1 MANIDR
7 AFIDQVLASTDIVEL
22 IKEKV
27 TLSKN
32 GTNYKGLC
40 PFHNEKTPSFN
51 VSSNKQFY
59 HCFGCGASGDA
70 IKFLTEHDHLTFIEA
85 LSKLA
90 QAANIEMPDST
101 KKNDKTY
108 NLFISNKKAAD
119 FYRKTLKVS
128 KDANDYLS
136 KRDIS
141 ENMIEI
147 FQIGLARDRWDD
159 LTKMFAKEK
168 LVDNALEAGLLIKAN
183 NKVYDRFRNRIMFP
197 IRNSTGNIVGFGG
210 RVFNKQDG
218 AKYLNSPETKLFH
231 KSYELYGLYE
241 SKKNIN
247 QEDNVLIVEGYTDVI
262 GLHNSGIKNCVATLG
277 TAFTKFHFKKIIRY
291 TKNIIFCFDGDSAGK
306 SAAWKAIN
314 NCLPELKDD
323 VQLSLIFLP
332 EGTDPDTFVKQKKDE
347 FLTSIEN
354 AIPMS
359 QFIIQSLRTD
369 LDISSVEGRTAFLL
383 NAKKI
388 IDQMPEITYTNI
400 LKEEFEKIGGNTIN
414 TLKKN
419 NVSKSQNEEKE
430 SNIQADS
437 FDIKELALVN
447 ILLEYPNLLDDDT
460 YARYITNNE
469 LTNIYDSAVKEK
481 SINPNFKAAHIVNRF
496 EGSHIIHNIMTMKS
510 NEKSEDSARL
520 TINEIT
526 SQLEKNSNEKTY
538 FDLLN
543 RYSNGDNL
551 SDDEREFIKNFKK

>member
-27 TLSKN
+27 ALSKN

-101 KKNDKTY
+101 KKNDTTY

-119 FYRKTLKVS
+119 FYNKTLKS
-128 KDANDYLS
+128 NNDANAYLS
-136 KRDIS
+136 KRDI
-141 ENMIEI
+141 NQTMIET
-147 FQIGLARDRWDD
+147 FQIGLANDSWDD
-159 LTKMFAKEK
+159 LTKIFTKDKVIE
-168 LVDNALEAGLLIKAN
+168 NALEAGLLIKSN
-183 NKVYDRFRNRIMFP
+183 NKIYDRFRNRIMFP
-197 IRNSTGNIVGFGG
+197 IRNSTGNIIGFGG
-210 RVFNKQDG
+210 RIFNQQDG

-241 SKKNIN
+241 SKKSIS
-247 QEDNVLIVEGYTDVI
+247 QEDKVLIVEGYTDVI
-262 GLHNSGIKNCVATLG
+262 GLHNCGIKNCVATLG

-291 TKNIIFCFDGDSAGK
+291 TNNITFCFDGDVAGK

-314 NCLPELKDD
+314 NCLPELKDG

-332 EGTDPDTFVKQKKDE
+332 EGSDPDTFVKEEKDE
-347 FLTSIEN
+347 FLNLINN
-354 AIPMS
+354 AMPLS
-359 QFIIQSLRTD
+359 QFIIQSLKSN
-369 LDISSVEGRTAFLL
+369 LDINSVEGRTAFLI

-388 IDQMPEITYTNI
+388 IDEMPDITYTTI
-400 LKEEFEKIGGNTIN
+400 LKKEFENIGGNTIR
-414 TLKKN
+414 KN
-419 NVSKSQNEEKE
+419 IAPKIEAVNKE
-430 SNIQADS
+430 SSIQKDS
-437 FDIKELALVN
+437 FDIKELTLIN
-447 ILLEYPNLLDDDT
+447 ILLEYPSLLEDRT
-460 YARYITNNE
+460 YAKYITNSV
-469 LTNIYDSAVKEK
+469 LIDIYESALKEK
-481 SINPNFKAAHIVNRF
+481 KMNQNFKAAHIINRYTDD
-496 EGSHIIHNIMTMKS
+496 HIIHVIMAMES

-520 TINEIT
+520 TINEIA
-526 SQLEKNSNEKTY
+526 SQLEKNSNEDIY

-543 RYSNGDNL
+543 RYSNGDKL
-551 SDDEREFIKNFKK
+551 SDDERQFIKNFKK

>member
-27 TLSKN
+27 ALSKN
-32 GTNYKGLC
+32 GANYKGLC

-101 KKNDKTY
+101 KKNDTTY

-119 FYRKTLKVS
+119 FYNKTLKS
-128 KDANDYLS
+128 NNDANAYLS
-136 KRDIS
+136 KRDI
-141 ENMIEI
+141 NQTMIET
-147 FQIGLARDRWDD
+147 FQIGLANDSWDD
-159 LTKMFAKEK
+159 LTKIFTKDKVIE
-168 LVDNALEAGLLIKAN
+168 NALEAGLLIKSN
-183 NKVYDRFRNRIMFP
+183 NKIYDRFRNRIMFP
-197 IRNSTGNIVGFGG
+197 IRNSTGNIIGFGG
-210 RVFNKQDG
+210 RIFNHQDG

-241 SKKNIN
+241 SKKSIS
-247 QEDNVLIVEGYTDVI
+247 QEDKVLIVEGYTDVI

-291 TKNIIFCFDGDSAGK
+291 TNNITFCFDGDVAGK

-314 NCLPELKDD
+314 NCLPELKDG

-332 EGTDPDTFVKQKKDE
+332 EGTDPDTFVKEEKDE
-347 FLTSIEN
+347 FLNLINN
-354 AIPMS
+354 AMPLS
-359 QFIIQSLRTD
+359 QFIIQSLKSN
-369 LDISSVEGRTAFLL
+369 LDINSVEGRTTFLI

-388 IDQMPEITYTNI
+388 IDEMPDITYTTI
-400 LKEEFEKIGGNTIN
+400 LKKEFENIGGNTIRKDIAPKVEAVN
-414 TLKKN
+414 
-419 NVSKSQNEEKE
+419 KE
-430 SNIQADS
+430 SSIQKDH
-437 FDIKELALVN
+437 FDIKELTLIN
-447 ILLEYPNLLDDDT
+447 ILLEYPSLLEDST
-460 YARYITNNE
+460 YAKYITNSV
-469 LTNIYDSAVKEK
+469 LIDIYESALKEK
-481 SINPNFKAAHIVNRF
+481 KMNQNFKAAHIINRYTDD
-496 EGSHIIHNIMTMKS
+496 HIIHKIMTMES

-520 TINEIT
+520 TINEIA
-526 SQLEKNSNEKTY
+526 SQLEKNSNEDIY

-543 RYSNGDNL
+543 RYSNGDRL
-551 SDDEREFIKNFKK
+551 SDDERQFIKNFKK

>member
-27 TLSKN
+27 ALSKN

-101 KKNDKTY
+101 KKNDTTY

-119 FYRKTLKVS
+119 FYNKTLKS
-128 KDANDYLS
+128 NNDANAYLS
-136 KRDIS
+136 KRDI
-141 ENMIEI
+141 NQTMIET
-147 FQIGLARDRWDD
+147 FQIGLANDSWDD
-159 LTKMFAKEK
+159 LTKIFTKDKIIE
-168 LVDNALEAGLLIKAN
+168 NALEAGLLIKSN
-183 NKVYDRFRNRIMFP
+183 NKIYDRFRNRIMFP
-197 IRNSTGNIVGFGG
+197 IRNSTGNIIGFGG
-210 RVFNKQDG
+210 RIFNQQDG

-241 SKKNIN
+241 SKKSIS
-247 QEDNVLIVEGYTDVI
+247 QEDKVLIVEGYTDVI

-291 TKNIIFCFDGDSAGK
+291 TNNITFCFDGDVAGK

-314 NCLPELKDD
+314 NCLPELKDG

-332 EGTDPDTFVKQKKDE
+332 EGSDPDTFVKEEKDE
-347 FLTSIEN
+347 FLNLINN
-354 AIPMS
+354 AMPLS
-359 QFIIQSLRTD
+359 QFIIQSLKSN
-369 LDISSVEGRTAFLL
+369 LDINSVEGRTAFLI

-388 IDQMPEITYTNI
+388 IDEMPDITYTTI
-400 LKEEFEKIGGNTIN
+400 LKKEFENIGGNTIRKDIAPKVEAVN
-414 TLKKN
+414 
-419 NVSKSQNEEKE
+419 KE
-430 SNIQADS
+430 SSIQKDQ
-437 FDIKELALVN
+437 FDIKELTLIN
-447 ILLEYPNLLDDDT
+447 ILLEYPTLLEDST
-460 YARYITNNE
+460 YAKYITNSV
-469 LTNIYDSAVKEK
+469 LIDIYESALKEK
-481 SINPNFKAAHIVNRF
+481 KMNQNFKAAHIINRYTDD
-496 EGSHIIHNIMTMKS
+496 HIIHKIMTMES

-520 TINEIT
+520 TINEIA
-526 SQLEKNSNEKTY
+526 SQLEKNSNEDIY

-543 RYSNGDNL
+543 RYSNGDKL
-551 SDDEREFIKNFKK
+551 SDDERQFIKNFKK

>member
-27 TLSKN
+27 ALSKN
-32 GTNYKGLC
+32 GANYKGLC

-101 KKNDKTY
+101 KKNDTTY

-119 FYRKTLKVS
+119 FYNKTLKS
-128 KDANDYLS
+128 NNDANAYLS
-136 KRDIS
+136 KRDI
-141 ENMIEI
+141 NQTMIET
-147 FQIGLARDRWDD
+147 FQIGLANDSWDD
-159 LTKMFAKEK
+159 LTKIFTKDKVIE
-168 LVDNALEAGLLIKAN
+168 NALEAGLLIKSN
-183 NKVYDRFRNRIMFP
+183 NKIYDRFRNRIMFP
-197 IRNSTGNIVGFGG
+197 IRNSTGNIIGFGG
-210 RVFNKQDG
+210 RIFNQQDG

-241 SKKNIN
+241 SKKSIS
-247 QEDNVLIVEGYTDVI
+247 QEDKVLIVEGYTDVI

-291 TKNIIFCFDGDSAGK
+291 TNNITFCFDGDVAGK

-314 NCLPELKDD
+314 NCLPELKDG

-332 EGTDPDTFVKQKKDE
+332 EGSDPDTFVKEEKDE
-347 FLTSIEN
+347 FLNLINN
-354 AIPMS
+354 AMPLS
-359 QFIIQSLRTD
+359 QFIIQSLKSN
-369 LDISSVEGRTAFLL
+369 LDINSVEGRTTFLI

-388 IDQMPEITYTNI
+388 IDEMPDITYTTI
-400 LKEEFEKIGGNTIN
+400 LKKEFENIGGNTIRKDIAPKVEAVN
-414 TLKKN
+414 
-419 NVSKSQNEEKE
+419 KE
-430 SNIQADS
+430 NSIQKDH
-437 FDIKELALVN
+437 FDIKELTLIN
-447 ILLEYPNLLDDDT
+447 ILLEYPSLLEDST
-460 YARYITNNE
+460 YAKYITNSV
-469 LTNIYDSAVKEK
+469 LIDIYESALKEK
-481 SINPNFKAAHIVNRF
+481 KMNQNFKAAHIINRYTDD
-496 EGSHIIHNIMTMKS
+496 HIIHKIMTMES

-520 TINEIT
+520 TINEIA
-526 SQLEKNSNEKTY
+526 SQLEKNSNEDIY

-543 RYSNGDNL
+543 RYSNGDKL
-551 SDDEREFIKNFKK
+551 SDDERQFIKNFKK

>member
-27 TLSKN
+27 ALSKN
-32 GTNYKGLC
+32 GANYKGLC

-101 KKNDKTY
+101 KKNDTTY

-119 FYRKTLKVS
+119 FYNKTLKS
-128 KDANDYLS
+128 NNDANAYLS
-136 KRDIS
+136 KRDI
-141 ENMIEI
+141 NQTMIET
-147 FQIGLARDRWDD
+147 FQIGLANDSWDN
-159 LTKMFAKEK
+159 LTKIFTKDKIIE
-168 LVDNALEAGLLIKAN
+168 NALEAGLLIKSN
-183 NKVYDRFRNRIMFP
+183 NKIYDRFRNRIMFP
-197 IRNSTGNIVGFGG
+197 IRNSTGNIIGFGG
-210 RVFNKQDG
+210 RIFNQQDG

-241 SKKNIN
+241 SKKSIS
-247 QEDNVLIVEGYTDVI
+247 QEDKVLIVEGYTDVI

-291 TKNIIFCFDGDSAGK
+291 TNNITFCFDGDVAGK

-314 NCLPELKDD
+314 NCLPELKDG

-332 EGTDPDTFVKQKKDE
+332 EGTDPDTFVKEEKDE
-347 FLTSIEN
+347 FLNLINN
-354 AIPMS
+354 AIPLS
-359 QFIIQSLRTD
+359 QFIIQSLKSN
-369 LDISSVEGRTAFLL
+369 LDINSVEGRTAFLI

-388 IDQMPEITYTNI
+388 IDEMPDITYTTI
-400 LKEEFEKIGGNTIN
+400 LKKEFENIGGNTIRKDIAPKVEAVN
-414 TLKKN
+414 
-419 NVSKSQNEEKE
+419 KE
-430 SNIQADS
+430 SSIQKDH
-437 FDIKELALVN
+437 FDIKELTLIN
-447 ILLEYPNLLDDDT
+447 ILLEYPSLLEDST
-460 YARYITNNE
+460 YAKYITNSV
-469 LTNIYDSAVKEK
+469 LIDIYESALKEK
-481 SINPNFKAAHIVNRF
+481 KMNQNFKAAHIINRYTDD
-496 EGSHIIHNIMTMKS
+496 HIIHKIMTMES

-520 TINEIT
+520 TINEIA
-526 SQLEKNSNEKTY
+526 SQLEKNSNEDIY

-543 RYSNGDNL
+543 RYSNGDKL
-551 SDDEREFIKNFKK
+551 SDDERQFIKNFKK

>member
-27 TLSKN
+27 ALSKN
-32 GTNYKGLC
+32 GANYKGLC

-101 KKNDKTY
+101 KKNDTTY

-119 FYRKTLKVS
+119 FYNKTLKS
-128 KDANDYLS
+128 NNDANAYLS
-136 KRDIS
+136 KRDI
-141 ENMIEI
+141 NQTMIET
-147 FQIGLARDRWDD
+147 FQIGLANDSWDD
-159 LTKMFAKEK
+159 LTKIFTKDKVIE
-168 LVDNALEAGLLIKAN
+168 NALEAGLLIKSN
-183 NKVYDRFRNRIMFP
+183 NKIYDRFRNRIMFP
-197 IRNSTGNIVGFGG
+197 IRNSTGNIIGFGG
-210 RVFNKQDG
+210 RIFNQQDG

-241 SKKNIN
+241 SKKSIS
-247 QEDNVLIVEGYTDVI
+247 QEDKVLIVEGYTDVI

-291 TKNIIFCFDGDSAGK
+291 TNNITFCFDGDVAGK

-314 NCLPELKDD
+314 NCLPELKDG

-332 EGTDPDTFVKQKKDE
+332 EGSDPDTFVKEEKDE
-347 FLTSIEN
+347 FLNLINN
-354 AIPMS
+354 AMPLS
-359 QFIIQSLRTD
+359 QFIIQSLKSN
-369 LDISSVEGRTAFLL
+369 LDINSVEGRTAFLI

-388 IDQMPEITYTNI
+388 IDEMPDITYTTI
-400 LKEEFEKIGGNTIN
+400 LQKEFENIGGNTIRKDIAPKVEAVN
-414 TLKKN
+414 
-419 NVSKSQNEEKE
+419 KE
-430 SNIQADS
+430 SSIKKDH
-437 FDIKELALVN
+437 FDIKELTLIN
-447 ILLEYPNLLDDDT
+447 ILLEYPSLLEDRT
-460 YARYITNNE
+460 YAKYINNSV
-469 LTNIYDSAVKEK
+469 LKDIYESALKEK
-481 SINPNFKAAHIVNRF
+481 KMNQNFKAAHIINRYTDD
-496 EGSHIIHNIMTMKS
+496 HIIHKIMAMES

-520 TINEIT
+520 TINEIA
-526 SQLEKNSNEKTY
+526 SQLEKNSNEDIY

-543 RYSNGDNL
+543 RYSNGDKL
-551 SDDEREFIKNFKK
+551 SDDERQFIKNFKK

>member
-27 TLSKN
+27 ALSKN

-101 KKNDKTY
+101 KKNDTTY

-119 FYRKTLKVS
+119 FYNKTLKS
-128 KDANDYLS
+128 NNDANAYLS
-136 KRDIS
+136 KRDI
-141 ENMIEI
+141 NQTMIET
-147 FQIGLARDRWDD
+147 FQIGLANDSWDD
-159 LTKMFAKEK
+159 LTKIFTKDKIIE
-168 LVDNALEAGLLIKAN
+168 NALEAGLLIKSN
-183 NKVYDRFRNRIMFP
+183 NKIYDRFRNRIMFP
-197 IRNSTGNIVGFGG
+197 IRNSTGNIIGFGG
-210 RVFNKQDG
+210 RIFNQQDG

-241 SKKNIN
+241 SKKSIS
-247 QEDNVLIVEGYTDVI
+247 QEDKVLIVEGYTDVI

-291 TKNIIFCFDGDSAGK
+291 TNNITFCFDGDVAGK

-314 NCLPELKDD
+314 NCLPELKDG

-332 EGTDPDTFVKQKKDE
+332 EGSDPDTFVKEEKDE
-347 FLTSIEN
+347 FLNLINN
-354 AIPMS
+354 AMPLS
-359 QFIIQSLRTD
+359 QFIIQSLKSN
-369 LDISSVEGRTAFLL
+369 LDINSVEGRTTFLI

-388 IDQMPEITYTNI
+388 IDEMPDITYTTI
-400 LKEEFEKIGGNTIN
+400 LKKEFENIGGNIIR
-414 TLKKN
+414 KN
-419 NVSKSQNEEKE
+419 IAPKVEAVNKE
-430 SNIQADS
+430 SSIQKDH
-437 FDIKELALVN
+437 FDIKELTLIN
-447 ILLEYPNLLDDDT
+447 ILLEYPSLLEDST
-460 YARYITNNE
+460 YAKYITNSV
-469 LTNIYDSAVKEK
+469 LIDIYESALKEK
-481 SINPNFKAAHIVNRF
+481 KMNQNFKAAHIINRYTDD
-496 EGSHIIHNIMTMKS
+496 HIIHKIMTMES

-520 TINEIT
+520 TINEIA
-526 SQLEKNSNEKTY
+526 SQLEKNSNEDIY

-543 RYSNGDNL
+543 RYSNGDKL
-551 SDDEREFIKNFKK
+551 SDDERQFIKNFKK

>member
-7 AFIDQVLASTDIVEL
+7 VFIDQVLASTDIVEL

-27 TLSKN
+27 ALSKN
-32 GTNYKGLC
+32 GANYKGLC

-85 LSKLA
+85 LSRLA

-101 KKNDKTY
+101 KKNDTTY

-119 FYRKTLKVS
+119 FYNKTLKS
-128 KDANDYLS
+128 NNDANAYLS
-136 KRDIS
+136 KRDI
-141 ENMIEI
+141 NQTMIET
-147 FQIGLARDRWDD
+147 FQIGLANDSWDD
-159 LTKMFAKEK
+159 LTKIFTKDKVIE
-168 LVDNALEAGLLIKAN
+168 NALEAGLLIKSN
-183 NKVYDRFRNRIMFP
+183 NKIYDRFRNRIMFP
-197 IRNSTGNIVGFGG
+197 IRNSTGNIIGFGG
-210 RVFNKQDG
+210 RIFNQQDG

-241 SKKNIN
+241 SKKSIS
-247 QEDNVLIVEGYTDVI
+247 QEDKVLIVEGYTDVI

-291 TKNIIFCFDGDSAGK
+291 TNNITFCFDGDVAGK

-314 NCLPELKDD
+314 NCLPELKDG

-332 EGTDPDTFVKQKKDE
+332 EGTDPDTFVKEEKDE
-347 FLTSIEN
+347 FLNLINN
-354 AIPMS
+354 AMPLS
-359 QFIIQSLRTD
+359 QFIIQSLKSN
-369 LDISSVEGRTAFLL
+369 LDINSVEGRTAFLI

-388 IDQMPEITYTNI
+388 IDEMPDITYTTI
-400 LKEEFEKIGGNTIN
+400 LKKEFENIGGNTIRKDIAPKVEAVN
-414 TLKKN
+414 
-419 NVSKSQNEEKE
+419 KE
-430 SNIQADS
+430 SSIQKDH
-437 FDIKELALVN
+437 FDIKELTLIN
-447 ILLEYPNLLDDDT
+447 ILLEYPNLLEDSA
-460 YARYITNNE
+460 YAKHITNSV
-469 LTNIYDSAVKEK
+469 LIDIYESALKEK
-481 SINPNFKAAHIVNRF
+481 KMNQNFKAAHIINRYKDDN
-496 EGSHIIHNIMTMKS
+496 IIHKIMTMES

-520 TINEIT
+520 TINKIV
-526 SQLEKNSNEKTY
+526 SQLEKNADEDIY

-543 RYSNGDNL
+543 RYSNGDKL
-551 SDDEREFIKNFKK
+551 SDDERQFIKNFKK

>member
-27 TLSKN
+27 ALSKN
-32 GTNYKGLC
+32 GANYKGLC

-101 KKNDKTY
+101 KKNDTTY

-119 FYRKTLKVS
+119 FYNKTLKS
-128 KDANDYLS
+128 TNDANAYLS
-136 KRDIS
+136 KRDI
-141 ENMIEI
+141 NQTMIET
-147 FQIGLARDRWDD
+147 FQIGLANDSWDD
-159 LTKMFAKEK
+159 LTKIFIKDKIIE
-168 LVDNALEAGLLIKAN
+168 NALEAGLLIKSN
-183 NKVYDRFRNRIMFP
+183 NKIYDRFRNRIMFP
-197 IRNSTGNIVGFGG
+197 IRNSTGNIIGFGG
-210 RVFNKQDG
+210 RIFNQQDG

-241 SKKNIN
+241 SKKSIS
-247 QEDNVLIVEGYTDVI
+247 QEDKVLIVEGYTDVI

-291 TKNIIFCFDGDSAGK
+291 TNNITFCFDGDVAGK

-314 NCLPELKDD
+314 NCLPELKDG

-332 EGTDPDTFVKQKKDE
+332 EGSDPDTFVKEEKDE
-347 FLTSIEN
+347 FLNLINN
-354 AIPMS
+354 AMPLS
-359 QFIIQSLRTD
+359 QFIIQSLKSN
-369 LDISSVEGRTAFLL
+369 LDINSVEGRTSFLI

-388 IDQMPEITYTNI
+388 IDEMPDITYTTI
-400 LKEEFEKIGGNTIN
+400 LKKEFENIGGNTIRKDIPPKVEAVN
-414 TLKKN
+414 
-419 NVSKSQNEEKE
+419 KE
-430 SNIQADS
+430 SSIQKDH
-437 FDIKELALVN
+437 FDIKELTLIN
-447 ILLEYPNLLDDDT
+447 ILLEYPSLLEDST
-460 YARYITNNE
+460 YAKYITNSV
-469 LTNIYDSAVKEK
+469 LIDIYESALKEK
-481 SINPNFKAAHIVNRF
+481 KMNQNFKAAHIINRYTDD
-496 EGSHIIHNIMTMKS
+496 HVIHKIMAMES

-520 TINEIT
+520 TINEIA
-526 SQLEKNSNEKTY
+526 SQLEKNSNEDIY

-543 RYSNGDNL
+543 RYSNGDKL
-551 SDDEREFIKNFKK
+551 SDDERQFIKNFKK

>member
-27 TLSKN
+27 ALSKN
-32 GTNYKGLC
+32 GANYKGLC

-101 KKNDKTY
+101 KKNDTTY

-119 FYRKTLKVS
+119 FYNKTLKS
-128 KDANDYLS
+128 NNDANAYLS
-136 KRDIS
+136 KRDI
-141 ENMIEI
+141 NQTMIET
-147 FQIGLARDRWDD
+147 FQIGLANDSWDD
-159 LTKMFAKEK
+159 LTKIFTKDKVIE
-168 LVDNALEAGLLIKAN
+168 NALEAGLLIKSN
-183 NKVYDRFRNRIMFP
+183 NKIYDRFRNRIMFP
-197 IRNSTGNIVGFGG
+197 IRNSTGNIIGFGG
-210 RVFNKQDG
+210 RIFNQQDG

-241 SKKNIN
+241 SKKSIS
-247 QEDNVLIVEGYTDVI
+247 QEDKVLIVEGYTDVI

-291 TKNIIFCFDGDSAGK
+291 TNNITFCFDGDVAGK

-314 NCLPELKDD
+314 NCLPELKDG

-332 EGTDPDTFVKQKKDE
+332 EGSDPDTFVKEEKDE
-347 FLTSIEN
+347 FLNLINN
-354 AIPMS
+354 AIPLS
-359 QFIIQSLRTD
+359 QFIIQSLKSN
-369 LDISSVEGRTAFLL
+369 LDINSVEGRTAFLI

-388 IDQMPEITYTNI
+388 IDEMPDIIYTTI
-400 LKEEFEKIGGNTIN
+400 LKKEFENIGGNTIRKDIAPKVEAVN
-414 TLKKN
+414 
-419 NVSKSQNEEKE
+419 KE
-430 SNIQADS
+430 SGIQKDH
-437 FDIKELALVN
+437 FDIKELTLIN
-447 ILLEYPNLLDDDT
+447 ILLEYPSLLEDRT
-460 YARYITNNE
+460 YAKYITNSV
-469 LTNIYDSAVKEK
+469 LKDIYESALKEK
-481 SINPNFKAAHIVNRF
+481 KINQNFKAAHIINRYTDD
-496 EGSHIIHNIMTMKS
+496 HIIHKIMTMES

-520 TINEIT
+520 TINEIA
-526 SQLEKNSNEKTY
+526 SQLEKNSNEDIY

-543 RYSNGDNL
+543 RYSNGDKL
-551 SDDEREFIKNFKK
+551 SDDERQFIKNFKK

>member
-27 TLSKN
+27 ALSKN

-101 KKNDKTY
+101 KKNDTTY

-119 FYRKTLKVS
+119 FYNKTLKS
-128 KDANDYLS
+128 NNDANAYLS
-136 KRDIS
+136 KRDI
-141 ENMIEI
+141 NQTMIET
-147 FQIGLARDRWDD
+147 FQIGLANDSWDD
-159 LTKMFAKEK
+159 LTKIFTKDKVIE
-168 LVDNALEAGLLIKAN
+168 NALEAGLLIKSN
-183 NKVYDRFRNRIMFP
+183 NKIYDRFRNRIMFP
-197 IRNSTGNIVGFGG
+197 IRNSTGNIIGFGG
-210 RVFNKQDG
+210 RIFNQQDG

-241 SKKNIN
+241 SKKSIS
-247 QEDNVLIVEGYTDVI
+247 QEDKVLIVEGYTDVI

-291 TKNIIFCFDGDSAGK
+291 TNNITFCFDGDVAGK

-314 NCLPELKDD
+314 NCLPELKDG

-332 EGTDPDTFVKQKKDE
+332 EGSDPDTFVKEEKDE
-347 FLTSIEN
+347 FLNLINN
-354 AIPMS
+354 AIPLS
-359 QFIIQSLRTD
+359 QFIIQSLKSN
-369 LDISSVEGRTAFLL
+369 LDINSVEGRTAFLI

-388 IDQMPEITYTNI
+388 IDEMPDITYTTI
-400 LKEEFEKIGGNTIN
+400 LKKEFENIGGNTIRKDIAPKVEAVN
-414 TLKKN
+414 
-419 NVSKSQNEEKE
+419 KE
-430 SNIQADS
+430 SSIQKDH
-437 FDIKELALVN
+437 FDIKELTLIN
-447 ILLEYPNLLDDDT
+447 ILLEYPSLLEDST
-460 YARYITNNE
+460 YAKYITNSV
-469 LTNIYDSAVKEK
+469 LIDIYESALKEK
-481 SINPNFKAAHIVNRF
+481 KMNQNFKAAHIINRYTDD
-496 EGSHIIHNIMTMKS
+496 HIIHKIMTMES

-520 TINEIT
+520 TINEIA
-526 SQLEKNSNEKTY
+526 SQLEKNSNEDIY

-543 RYSNGDNL
+543 RYSNGDKL
-551 SDDEREFIKNFKK
+551 SDDERQFIKNFKK

>member
-27 TLSKN
+27 ALSKN
-32 GTNYKGLC
+32 GANYKGLC

-101 KKNDKTY
+101 KKNDTTY

-119 FYRKTLKVS
+119 FYNKTLKS
-128 KDANDYLS
+128 NNDANAYLS
-136 KRDIS
+136 KRDI
-141 ENMIEI
+141 NQTMIET
-147 FQIGLARDRWDD
+147 FQIGLANDSWDD
-159 LTKMFAKEK
+159 LTKIFTKDKVIE
-168 LVDNALEAGLLIKAN
+168 NALEAGLLIKSN
-183 NKVYDRFRNRIMFP
+183 NKIYDRFRNRIMFP
-197 IRNSTGNIVGFGG
+197 IRNSTGNIIGFGG
-210 RVFNKQDG
+210 RIFNQQDG

-241 SKKNIN
+241 SKKSIS
-247 QEDNVLIVEGYTDVI
+247 QEDKVLIVEGYTDVI

-291 TKNIIFCFDGDSAGK
+291 TNNITFCFDGDVAGK

-314 NCLPELKDD
+314 NCLPELKDG

-332 EGTDPDTFVKQKKDE
+332 EGSDPDTFVKEEKDE
-347 FLTSIEN
+347 FLNLINN
-354 AIPMS
+354 AMPLS
-359 QFIIQSLRTD
+359 QFIIQSLKSN
-369 LDISSVEGRTAFLL
+369 LDINSVEGRTAFLI

-388 IDQMPEITYTNI
+388 IDEMPDITYTTI
-400 LKEEFEKIGGNTIN
+400 LKKEFENIGGNTIRKDIAPKVEAVN
-414 TLKKN
+414 
-419 NVSKSQNEEKE
+419 KE
-430 SNIQADS
+430 SSIKKDH
-437 FDIKELALVN
+437 FDIKELTLIN
-447 ILLEYPNLLDDDT
+447 ILLEYPSLLEDRT
-460 YARYITNNE
+460 YAKYINNSV
-469 LTNIYDSAVKEK
+469 LKDIYESALKEK
-481 SINPNFKAAHIVNRF
+481 KMNQNFKAAHIINRYTDD
-496 EGSHIIHNIMTMKS
+496 HIIHKIMAMES

-520 TINEIT
+520 TVNEIA
-526 SQLEKNSNEKTY
+526 SQLEKNSNEDIY

-543 RYSNGDNL
+543 RYSNGDKL
-551 SDDEREFIKNFKK
+551 SDDERQFIKNFKK

>member
-7 AFIDQVLASTDIVEL
+7 VFIDQVLASTDIVEL

-27 TLSKN
+27 ALSKN
-32 GTNYKGLC
+32 GANYKGLC

-101 KKNDKTY
+101 KKNDTTY

-119 FYRKTLKVS
+119 FYNKTLKS
-128 KDANDYLS
+128 NNDANAYLS
-136 KRDIS
+136 KRDI
-141 ENMIEI
+141 NQTMIET
-147 FQIGLARDRWDD
+147 FQIGLANDSWDD
-159 LTKMFAKEK
+159 LTKIFTKDKVIE
-168 LVDNALEAGLLIKAN
+168 NALEAGLLIKSN
-183 NKVYDRFRNRIMFP
+183 NKIYDRFRNRIMFP
-197 IRNSTGNIVGFGG
+197 IRNSTGNIIGFGG
-210 RVFNKQDG
+210 RIFNQQDG

-241 SKKNIN
+241 SKKSIS
-247 QEDNVLIVEGYTDVI
+247 QEDKVLIVEGYTDVI

-291 TKNIIFCFDGDSAGK
+291 TNNITFCFDGDVAGK

-314 NCLPELKDD
+314 NCLPELKDG

-332 EGTDPDTFVKQKKDE
+332 EGSDPDTFVKEEKDE
-347 FLTSIEN
+347 FLNLINN
-354 AIPMS
+354 AMPLS
-359 QFIIQSLRTD
+359 QFIIQSLKSN
-369 LDISSVEGRTAFLL
+369 LDINSVEGRTAFLI

-388 IDQMPEITYTNI
+388 IDEMPDITYTTI
-400 LKEEFEKIGGNTIN
+400 LKKEFENIGGNTIRKDIAPKVEAVN
-414 TLKKN
+414 
-419 NVSKSQNEEKE
+419 KE
-430 SNIQADS
+430 SSIQKDH
-437 FDIKELALVN
+437 FDIKELTLIN
-447 ILLEYPNLLDDDT
+447 ILLEYPSLLEDST
-460 YARYITNNE
+460 YAKYITNSV
-469 LTNIYDSAVKEK
+469 LIDIYESALKEK
-481 SINPNFKAAHIVNRF
+481 KMNQNFKAAHIINRYTDD
-496 EGSHIIHNIMTMKS
+496 HIIHKIMTMES

-520 TINEIT
+520 TINEIA
-526 SQLEKNSNEKTY
+526 SQLEKNSNEDIY

-543 RYSNGDNL
+543 RYSNGDKL
-551 SDDEREFIKNFKK
+551 SDDERQFIKNFKK

>member
-27 TLSKN
+27 ALSKN
-32 GTNYKGLC
+32 GANYKGLC

-101 KKNDKTY
+101 KKNDTTY

-119 FYRKTLKVS
+119 FYNKTLKS
-128 KDANDYLS
+128 NNDANAYLS
-136 KRDIS
+136 KRDI
-141 ENMIEI
+141 NQTMIET
-147 FQIGLARDRWDD
+147 FQIGLANDSWDD
-159 LTKMFAKEK
+159 LTKIFTKDKVIE
-168 LVDNALEAGLLIKAN
+168 NALEAGLLIKSN
-183 NKVYDRFRNRIMFP
+183 NKIYDRFRNRIMFP
-197 IRNSTGNIVGFGG
+197 IRNSTGNIIGFGG
-210 RVFNKQDG
+210 RIFNQQDG

-241 SKKNIN
+241 SKKSIS
-247 QEDNVLIVEGYTDVI
+247 QEDKVLIVEGYTDVI

-291 TKNIIFCFDGDSAGK
+291 TNNITFCFDGDVAGK

-314 NCLPELKDD
+314 NCLPELKDG

-332 EGTDPDTFVKQKKDE
+332 EGSDPDTFVKEEKDE
-347 FLTSIEN
+347 FLNLINN
-354 AIPMS
+354 AMPLS
-359 QFIIQSLRTD
+359 QFIIQSLKSN
-369 LDISSVEGRTAFLL
+369 LDINSVEGRTAFLI

-388 IDQMPEITYTNI
+388 IDEMPDITYTTI
-400 LKEEFEKIGGNTIN
+400 LKKEFENIGGNAIRKDIAPKVEAVN
-414 TLKKN
+414 
-419 NVSKSQNEEKE
+419 KE
-430 SNIQADS
+430 SSIQKDH
-437 FDIKELALVN
+437 FDIKELTLIN
-447 ILLEYPNLLDDDT
+447 ILLEYPSLLEDST
-460 YARYITNNE
+460 YAKYITNSV
-469 LTNIYDSAVKEK
+469 LIDIYESALKEK
-481 SINPNFKAAHIVNRF
+481 KMNQNFKAAHIINRYTDD
-496 EGSHIIHNIMTMKS
+496 HIIHEIMTMES

-520 TINEIT
+520 TINEIA
-526 SQLEKNSNEKTY
+526 SQLEKNSNEDIY

-543 RYSNGDNL
+543 RYSNGDKL
-551 SDDEREFIKNFKK
+551 SDDERQFIKNFKK

>member
-27 TLSKN
+27 ALSKN
-32 GTNYKGLC
+32 GANYKGLC

-101 KKNDKTY
+101 KKNDTTY

-119 FYRKTLKVS
+119 FYNKTLKLNNV
-128 KDANDYLS
+128 ANAYLS
-136 KRDIS
+136 KRDI
-141 ENMIEI
+141 NQTMIET
-147 FQIGLARDRWDD
+147 FQIGLANDSWDD
-159 LTKMFAKEK
+159 LTKIFTKDKVIE
-168 LVDNALEAGLLIKAN
+168 NALEAGLLIKSN
-183 NKVYDRFRNRIMFP
+183 NKIYDRFRNRIMFP
-197 IRNSTGNIVGFGG
+197 IRNSTGNIIGFGG
-210 RVFNKQDG
+210 RIFNQQDG

-241 SKKNIN
+241 SKKSIS
-247 QEDNVLIVEGYTDVI
+247 QEDKVLIVEGYTDVI

-291 TKNIIFCFDGDSAGK
+291 TNNITFCFDGDVAGK

-314 NCLPELKDD
+314 NCLPELKDG

-332 EGTDPDTFVKQKKDE
+332 EGSDPDTFVKEEKDE
-347 FLTSIEN
+347 FLNLINN
-354 AIPMS
+354 AMPLS
-359 QFIIQSLRTD
+359 QFIIQSLKSN
-369 LDISSVEGRTAFLL
+369 LDINSVEGRTAFLI

-388 IDQMPEITYTNI
+388 IDEMPDITYTTI
-400 LKEEFEKIGGNTIN
+400 LKKEFENIGGNTIRKDIPPKVESVN
-414 TLKKN
+414 
-419 NVSKSQNEEKE
+419 KE
-430 SNIQADS
+430 SSIQKDH
-437 FDIKELALVN
+437 FDIKELTLIN
-447 ILLEYPNLLDDDT
+447 ILLEFPSLLEDST
-460 YARYITNNE
+460 YAKYITNSE
-469 LTNIYDSAVKEK
+469 LIDIYESALKEK
-481 SINPNFKAAHIVNRF
+481 KINQNFKAAHIINRYTDD
-496 EGSHIIHNIMTMKS
+496 HIIHKIMTMES

-520 TINEIT
+520 TINEIA
-526 SQLEKNSNEKTY
+526 SQLEKNSNEDIY

-543 RYSNGDNL
+543 RYSNGDKL
-551 SDDEREFIKNFKK
+551 SDDERQFIKNFKK

>member
-27 TLSKN
+27 ALSKN
-32 GTNYKGLC
+32 GANYKGLC

-85 LSKLA
+85 LSRLA

-101 KKNDKTY
+101 KKNDTTY

-119 FYRKTLKVS
+119 FYNKTLKS
-128 KDANDYLS
+128 NNDANAYLS
-136 KRDIS
+136 KRDI
-141 ENMIEI
+141 NQTMIET
-147 FQIGLARDRWDD
+147 FQIGLANDSWDD
-159 LTKMFAKEK
+159 LTKIFTKDKVIE
-168 LVDNALEAGLLIKAN
+168 NALEAGLLIKSN
-183 NKVYDRFRNRIMFP
+183 NKIYDRFRNRIMFP
-197 IRNSTGNIVGFGG
+197 IRNSTGNIIGFGG
-210 RVFNKQDG
+210 RIFNQQDG

-241 SKKNIN
+241 SKKSIS
-247 QEDNVLIVEGYTDVI
+247 QEDKVLIVEGYTDVI
-262 GLHNSGIKNCVATLG
+262 GLHNSGIKYCVATLG

-291 TKNIIFCFDGDSAGK
+291 TNNITFCFDGDVAGK

-314 NCLPELKDD
+314 NCLPELKDG

-332 EGTDPDTFVKQKKDE
+332 EGSDPDTFVKEEKDE
-347 FLTSIEN
+347 FLNLINN
-354 AIPMS
+354 AIPLS
-359 QFIIQSLRTD
+359 QFIIQSLKSN
-369 LDISSVEGRTAFLL
+369 LDINSVEGRTAFLI

-388 IDQMPEITYTNI
+388 IDEMPDITYTTI
-400 LKEEFEKIGGNTIN
+400 LKKEFENIGGNTIRKDIAPKVEAVN
-414 TLKKN
+414 
-419 NVSKSQNEEKE
+419 KE
-430 SNIQADS
+430 SSIQKDH
-437 FDIKELALVN
+437 FDIKELTLIN
-447 ILLEYPNLLDDDT
+447 ILLEYPSLLEDST
-460 YARYITNNE
+460 YAKYITNSE
-469 LTNIYDSAVKEK
+469 LIDIYESALKEK
-481 SINPNFKAAHIVNRF
+481 KMNQNFKAAHIINRYTDD
-496 EGSHIIHNIMTMKS
+496 HIIHKIMTMES

-520 TINEIT
+520 TINEIA
-526 SQLEKNSNEKTY
+526 SQLEKNSNEDIY

-543 RYSNGDNL
+543 RYSNGDKL
-551 SDDEREFIKNFKK
+551 SDDERQFIKNFKK

>member
-27 TLSKN
+27 ALSKN

-101 KKNDKTY
+101 KKNDTTY

-119 FYRKTLKVS
+119 FYNKTLKS
-128 KDANDYLS
+128 NNDANAYLS
-136 KRDIS
+136 KRDI
-141 ENMIEI
+141 NQTMIET
-147 FQIGLARDRWDD
+147 FQIGLANDSWDD
-159 LTKMFAKEK
+159 LTKIFTKDKVIE
-168 LVDNALEAGLLIKAN
+168 NALEAGLLIKSN
-183 NKVYDRFRNRIMFP
+183 NKIYDRFRNRIMFP
-197 IRNSTGNIVGFGG
+197 IRNSTGNIIGFGG
-210 RVFNKQDG
+210 RIFNQQDG

-241 SKKNIN
+241 SKKSIS
-247 QEDNVLIVEGYTDVI
+247 QEDKVLIVEGYTDVI

-291 TKNIIFCFDGDSAGK
+291 TNNITFCFDGDVAGK

-314 NCLPELKDD
+314 NCLPELKDG

-332 EGTDPDTFVKQKKDE
+332 EGTDPDTFVKEEKDE
-347 FLTSIEN
+347 FLNLINN
-354 AIPMS
+354 AMPLS
-359 QFIIQSLRTD
+359 QFIIQSLKSN
-369 LDISSVEGRTAFLL
+369 LDINSVEGRTTFLI

-388 IDQMPEITYTNI
+388 IDEMPDITYTTI
-400 LKEEFEKIGGNTIN
+400 LKKEFENIGGNIIRKTIATKIDVVN
-414 TLKKN
+414 
-419 NVSKSQNEEKE
+419 KE
-430 SNIQADS
+430 SRIQKDL
-437 FDIKELALVN
+437 FDIKELTLIN
-447 ILLEYPNLLDDDT
+447 ILLEYPSLLEDST
-460 YARYITNNE
+460 YAKYITNSV
-469 LTNIYDSAVKEK
+469 LIDIYESALKEK
-481 SINPNFKAAHIVNRF
+481 KMNQNFKAAHIINRYADD
-496 EGSHIIHNIMTMKS
+496 HIIHEIMTMES

-520 TINEIT
+520 TINEIA
-526 SQLEKNSNEKTY
+526 SQLEKNSNENIY

-543 RYSNGDNL
+543 RYSNGDKL
-551 SDDEREFIKNFKK
+551 SDDERQFIKNFKK

>member
-27 TLSKN
+27 ALSKN
-32 GTNYKGLC
+32 GANYKGLC

-101 KKNDKTY
+101 KKNDTTY

-119 FYRKTLKVS
+119 FYNKTLKS
-128 KDANDYLS
+128 NNDANAYLS
-136 KRDIS
+136 KRDI
-141 ENMIEI
+141 NQTMIET
-147 FQIGLARDRWDD
+147 FQIGLANDSWDD
-159 LTKMFAKEK
+159 LTKIFTKDKVIE
-168 LVDNALEAGLLIKAN
+168 NALEAGLLIKSN
-183 NKVYDRFRNRIMFP
+183 NKIYDRFRNRIMFP
-197 IRNSTGNIVGFGG
+197 IRNSTGNIIGFGG
-210 RVFNKQDG
+210 RIFNQQDG

-241 SKKNIN
+241 SKKSIS
-247 QEDNVLIVEGYTDVI
+247 QEDKVLIVEGYTDVI

-291 TKNIIFCFDGDSAGK
+291 TNNITFCFDGDVAGK

-314 NCLPELKDD
+314 NCLPELKDG

-332 EGTDPDTFVKQKKDE
+332 EGSDPDTFVKEEKDE
-347 FLTSIEN
+347 FLNLINN
-354 AIPMS
+354 AMPLS
-359 QFIIQSLRTD
+359 QFIIQSLKSN
-369 LDISSVEGRTAFLL
+369 LDINSVEGRTAFLI

-388 IDQMPEITYTNI
+388 IDEMPDITYTTI
-400 LKEEFEKIGGNTIN
+400 LKKEFENIGGNTIRKDIAPKVEAVN
-414 TLKKN
+414 
-419 NVSKSQNEEKE
+419 KE
-430 SNIQADS
+430 SSIQKDH
-437 FDIKELALVN
+437 FDIKELTLIN
-447 ILLEYPNLLDDDT
+447 ILLEYPSLLEDRT
-460 YARYITNNE
+460 YAKYINNSV
-469 LTNIYDSAVKEK
+469 LKDIYESALKEK
-481 SINPNFKAAHIVNRF
+481 KMNQNFKAAHIINRYTDD
-496 EGSHIIHNIMTMKS
+496 HIIHKIMAMES

-520 TINEIT
+520 TVNEIA
-526 SQLEKNSNEKTY
+526 SQLEKNSNEDIY

-543 RYSNGDNL
+543 RYSNGDKL
-551 SDDEREFIKNFKK
+551 SDDERQFIKNFKK

>member
-7 AFIDQVLASTDIVEL
+7 VFIDQVLASTDIVEL

-27 TLSKN
+27 ALSKN
-32 GTNYKGLC
+32 GANYKGLC

-101 KKNDKTY
+101 KKNDTTY

-119 FYRKTLKVS
+119 FYNKTLKLNNV
-128 KDANDYLS
+128 ANAYLS
-136 KRDIS
+136 KRDI
-141 ENMIEI
+141 NQTMIET
-147 FQIGLARDRWDD
+147 FQIGLANDSWDD
-159 LTKMFAKEK
+159 LTKIFTKDKVIE
-168 LVDNALEAGLLIKAN
+168 NALEAGLLIKSN
-183 NKVYDRFRNRIMFP
+183 NKIYDRFRNRIMFP
-197 IRNSTGNIVGFGG
+197 IRNSTGNIIGFGG
-210 RVFNKQDG
+210 RIFNQQDG

-241 SKKNIN
+241 SKKSIS
-247 QEDNVLIVEGYTDVI
+247 QEDKVLIVEGYTDVI

-277 TAFTKFHFKKIIRY
+277 TAFTKFHFKKIVRY
-291 TKNIIFCFDGDSAGK
+291 TNNITFCFDGDVAGK

-314 NCLPELKDD
+314 NCLPELKDG

-332 EGTDPDTFVKQKKDE
+332 EGSDPDTFVKEEKDE
-347 FLTSIEN
+347 FLNLINN
-354 AIPMS
+354 AMPLS
-359 QFIIQSLRTD
+359 QFIIQSLKSN
-369 LDISSVEGRTAFLL
+369 LDINSVEGRTAFLI

-388 IDQMPEITYTNI
+388 IDDMPDITYTTI
-400 LKEEFEKIGGNTIN
+400 LKKEFENIGGNTIRKDIAPKVEAVN
-414 TLKKN
+414 
-419 NVSKSQNEEKE
+419 KE
-430 SNIQADS
+430 SGIQKDH
-437 FDIKELALVN
+437 FDIKELTLIN
-447 ILLEYPNLLDDDT
+447 ILLEYPSLLEDRT
-460 YARYITNNE
+460 YAKYITNSV
-469 LTNIYDSAVKEK
+469 LKDIYESALKEK
-481 SINPNFKAAHIVNRF
+481 KINQNFKAAHIINRYTDD
-496 EGSHIIHNIMTMKS
+496 HIIHKIMTMES

-520 TINEIT
+520 TINEIA
-526 SQLEKNSNEKTY
+526 SQLEKNSNEDIY

-543 RYSNGDNL
+543 RYSNGDKL
-551 SDDEREFIKNFKK
+551 SDDERQFIKNFKK

>member
-27 TLSKN
+27 ALSKN
-32 GTNYKGLC
+32 GANYKGLC

-101 KKNDKTY
+101 KKNDTTY

-119 FYRKTLKVS
+119 FYNKTLKS
-128 KDANDYLS
+128 NNDANAYLS
-136 KRDIS
+136 KRDI
-141 ENMIEI
+141 NQTMIET
-147 FQIGLARDRWDD
+147 FQIGLANDSWDD
-159 LTKMFAKEK
+159 LTKIFTKEK
-168 LVDNALEAGLLIKAN
+168 IIENALEAGLLIKSN
-183 NKVYDRFRNRIMFP
+183 SKIYDRFRNRIMFP
-197 IRNSTGNIVGFGG
+197 IRNSTGNIIGFGG
-210 RVFNKQDG
+210 RIFNQQDG

-241 SKKNIN
+241 SKKSIS
-247 QEDNVLIVEGYTDVI
+247 QEDKVLIVEGYTDVI

-291 TKNIIFCFDGDSAGK
+291 TNNITFCFDGDVAGK

-314 NCLPELKDD
+314 NCLPELKDG

-332 EGTDPDTFVKQKKDE
+332 EGSDPDTFVKEEKDE
-347 FLTSIEN
+347 FLNLINN
-354 AIPMS
+354 AMPLS
-359 QFIIQSLRTD
+359 QFIIQSLKSN
-369 LDISSVEGRTAFLL
+369 LDINSVEGRTAFLI

-388 IDQMPEITYTNI
+388 IDEMPDITYTTI
-400 LKEEFEKIGGNTIN
+400 LKKEFENIGGNTIRKDIAPKVEAVN
-414 TLKKN
+414 
-419 NVSKSQNEEKE
+419 KE
-430 SNIQADS
+430 SSIQKDH
-437 FDIKELALVN
+437 FDIKELTLIN
-447 ILLEYPNLLDDDT
+447 ILLEYPSLLEDST
-460 YARYITNNE
+460 YAKYITNSV
-469 LTNIYDSAVKEK
+469 LIDIYESALKEK
-481 SINPNFKAAHIVNRF
+481 KMNQNFKAAHIINRYTDD
-496 EGSHIIHNIMTMKS
+496 HIIHKIMTMES

-520 TINEIT
+520 TINEIA
-526 SQLEKNSNEKTY
+526 SQLEKNSNEDIY

-543 RYSNGDNL
+543 RYSNGDKL
-551 SDDEREFIKNFKK
+551 SDDERQFIKNFKK

>member
-27 TLSKN
+27 ALSKN
-32 GTNYKGLC
+32 GANYKGLC

-101 KKNDKTY
+101 KKNDTTY

-119 FYRKTLKVS
+119 FYNKTLKS
-128 KDANDYLS
+128 NNDANAYLS
-136 KRDIS
+136 KRDI
-141 ENMIEI
+141 NQTMIET
-147 FQIGLARDRWDD
+147 FQIGLANDSWDD
-159 LTKMFAKEK
+159 LTKIFTKDKVIE
-168 LVDNALEAGLLIKAN
+168 NALEAGLLIKSN
-183 NKVYDRFRNRIMFP
+183 NKIYDRFRNRIMFP
-197 IRNSTGNIVGFGG
+197 IRNSTGNIIGFGG
-210 RVFNKQDG
+210 RIFNQQDG

-241 SKKNIN
+241 SKKSIS
-247 QEDNVLIVEGYTDVI
+247 QEDKVLIVEGYTDVI

-291 TKNIIFCFDGDSAGK
+291 TNNITFCFDGDVAGK

-314 NCLPELKDD
+314 NCLPELKDG

-332 EGTDPDTFVKQKKDE
+332 EGSDPDTFVKEEKDE
-347 FLTSIEN
+347 FLNLINN
-354 AIPMS
+354 AMPLS
-359 QFIIQSLRTD
+359 QFIIQYIKSN
-369 LDISSVEGRTAFLL
+369 LDINSVEGRTAFLI

-388 IDQMPEITYTNI
+388 IDEMPDITYTTI
-400 LKEEFEKIGGNTIN
+400 LKKEFENIGGNTIRKDIAPKVEAVN
-414 TLKKN
+414 
-419 NVSKSQNEEKE
+419 KE
-430 SNIQADS
+430 SSIKKDH
-437 FDIKELALVN
+437 FDIKELTLIN
-447 ILLEYPNLLDDDT
+447 ILLEYPSLLEDRT
-460 YARYITNNE
+460 YAKYINNSV
-469 LTNIYDSAVKEK
+469 LIDIYESALKEK
-481 SINPNFKAAHIVNRF
+481 KMNQNFKAAHIINRYTDD
-496 EGSHIIHNIMTMKS
+496 HIIHKIMTMES

-520 TINEIT
+520 TINEIA
-526 SQLEKNSNEKTY
+526 SQLEKNSNEDIY

-543 RYSNGDNL
+543 RYSNGDKL
-551 SDDEREFIKNFKK
+551 SDDERQFIKNFKK

>member
-27 TLSKN
+27 ALSKN
-32 GTNYKGLC
+32 GANYKGLC

-101 KKNDKTY
+101 KKNDTTY

-119 FYRKTLKVS
+119 FYNKTLKS
-128 KDANDYLS
+128 NNDANAYLS
-136 KRDIS
+136 KRDI
-141 ENMIEI
+141 NQTMIET
-147 FQIGLARDRWDD
+147 FQIGLANDSWDD
-159 LTKMFAKEK
+159 LTKIFTKDKVIE
-168 LVDNALEAGLLIKAN
+168 NALEAGLLIKSN
-183 NKVYDRFRNRIMFP
+183 NKIYDRFRNRIMFP
-197 IRNSTGNIVGFGG
+197 IRNSTGNIIGFGG
-210 RVFNKQDG
+210 RIFNQQDG

-241 SKKNIN
+241 SKKSIS
-247 QEDNVLIVEGYTDVI
+247 QEDKVLIVEGYTDVI

-291 TKNIIFCFDGDSAGK
+291 TNNITFCFDGDVAGK

-314 NCLPELKDD
+314 NCLPELKDG

-332 EGTDPDTFVKQKKDE
+332 EGSDPDTFVKEEKDE
-347 FLTSIEN
+347 FLNLINN
-354 AIPMS
+354 AMPLS
-359 QFIIQSLRTD
+359 QFIIQSLKSN
-369 LDISSVEGRTAFLL
+369 LDINSVEGRTAFLI

-388 IDQMPEITYTNI
+388 IDEMPDITYTTI
-400 LKEEFEKIGGNTIN
+400 LQKEFENIGGNTIRKDIAPKVEAVN
-414 TLKKN
+414 
-419 NVSKSQNEEKE
+419 KE
-430 SNIQADS
+430 SSIKKDH
-437 FDIKELALVN
+437 FDIKELTLIN
-447 ILLEYPNLLDDDT
+447 ILLEYPNLLEDSA
-460 YARYITNNE
+460 YAKHITNSV
-469 LTNIYDSAVKEK
+469 LIDIYESALKEK
-481 SINPNFKAAHIVNRF
+481 KMNQNFKAAHIINRYTDD
-496 EGSHIIHNIMTMKS
+496 HIIHKIMTMES

-520 TINEIT
+520 TVNEIA
-526 SQLEKNSNEKTY
+526 SQLEKNSNEDIY

-543 RYSNGDNL
+543 RYSNGDKL
-551 SDDEREFIKNFKK
+551 SDDERQFIKNFKK

>member
-27 TLSKN
+27 ALSKN
-32 GTNYKGLC
+32 GANYKGLC

-101 KKNDKTY
+101 KKNDTTY

-119 FYRKTLKVS
+119 FYNKTLKS
-128 KDANDYLS
+128 NNDANAYLS
-136 KRDIS
+136 KRDI
-141 ENMIEI
+141 NQTMIET
-147 FQIGLARDRWDD
+147 FQIGLANDSWDD
-159 LTKMFAKEK
+159 LTKIFTKDKVIE
-168 LVDNALEAGLLIKAN
+168 NALEAGLLIKSN
-183 NKVYDRFRNRIMFP
+183 NKIYDRFRNRIMFP
-197 IRNSTGNIVGFGG
+197 IRNSTGNIIGFGG
-210 RVFNKQDG
+210 RIFNQQDG

-241 SKKNIN
+241 SKKSIS
-247 QEDNVLIVEGYTDVI
+247 QEDKVLIVEGYTDVI

-291 TKNIIFCFDGDSAGK
+291 TNNITFCFDGDVAGK

-314 NCLPELKDD
+314 NCLPELKDG

-332 EGTDPDTFVKQKKDE
+332 EGSDPDTFVKEEKDE
-347 FLTSIEN
+347 FLNLINN
-354 AIPMS
+354 AMPLS
-359 QFIIQSLRTD
+359 QFIIQSLKSN
-369 LDISSVEGRTAFLL
+369 LDINSVEGRTAFLI

-388 IDQMPEITYTNI
+388 IDEMPDITYTTI
-400 LKEEFEKIGGNTIN
+400 LQKEFENIGGNTIRKDIAPKVEAVN
-414 TLKKN
+414 
-419 NVSKSQNEEKE
+419 KE
-430 SNIQADS
+430 SSIKKDH
-437 FDIKELALVN
+437 FDIKELTLIN
-447 ILLEYPNLLDDDT
+447 ILLEYPSLLEDRT
-460 YARYITNNE
+460 YAKYINNSV
-469 LTNIYDSAVKEK
+469 LKDIYESALKEK
-481 SINPNFKAAHIVNRF
+481 KMNQNFKAAHIINRYTDD
-496 EGSHIIHNIMTMKS
+496 HIIHKIMTMES

-520 TINEIT
+520 TINEIA
-526 SQLEKNSNEKTY
+526 SQLEKNSNEDIY

-543 RYSNGDNL
+543 RYSNGDRL
-551 SDDEREFIKNFKK
+551 SDDERQFIKNFKK

>member
-27 TLSKN
+27 ALSKN

-101 KKNDKTY
+101 KKNDTTY

-119 FYRKTLKVS
+119 FYNKTLKS
-128 KDANDYLS
+128 NNDANAYLS
-136 KRDIS
+136 KRDI
-141 ENMIEI
+141 NQTMIET
-147 FQIGLARDRWDD
+147 FQIGLANDSWDD
-159 LTKMFAKEK
+159 LTKIFTKDKVIE
-168 LVDNALEAGLLIKAN
+168 NALEAGLLIKSN
-183 NKVYDRFRNRIMFP
+183 NKIYDRFRNRIMFP
-197 IRNSTGNIVGFGG
+197 IRNSTGNIIGFGG
-210 RVFNKQDG
+210 RIFNQQDG

-241 SKKNIN
+241 SKKSIS
-247 QEDNVLIVEGYTDVI
+247 QEDKVLIVEGYTDVI

-291 TKNIIFCFDGDSAGK
+291 TNNITFCFDGDVAGK

-314 NCLPELKDD
+314 NCLPELKDG

-332 EGTDPDTFVKQKKDE
+332 EGSDPDTFVKEEKDE
-347 FLTSIEN
+347 FLNLINN
-354 AIPMS
+354 AMPLS
-359 QFIIQSLRTD
+359 QFIIQSLKSN
-369 LDISSVEGRTAFLL
+369 LDINSVEGRTAFLI

-388 IDQMPEITYTNI
+388 IDEMPDITYTTI
-400 LKEEFEKIGGNTIN
+400 LKKEFENIGGNTIRKDIAPKVEAVN
-414 TLKKN
+414 
-419 NVSKSQNEEKE
+419 KE
-430 SNIQADS
+430 SSIKKDH
-437 FDIKELALVN
+437 FDIKELTLIN
-447 ILLEYPNLLDDDT
+447 ILLEYPSLLEDRT
-460 YARYITNNE
+460 YAKYINNSV
-469 LTNIYDSAVKEK
+469 LKDIYESALKEK
-481 SINPNFKAAHIVNRF
+481 KMNQNFKAAHIINRYTDD
-496 EGSHIIHNIMTMKS
+496 HIIHKIMTMES

-520 TINEIT
+520 TINEIA
-526 SQLEKNSNEKTY
+526 SQLEKNSNEDIY

-543 RYSNGDNL
+543 RYSNGDKL
-551 SDDEREFIKNFKK
+551 SDDERQFIKNFKK

>member
-27 TLSKN
+27 ALSKN
-32 GTNYKGLC
+32 GANYKGLC

-101 KKNDKTY
+101 KKNDTTY

-119 FYRKTLKVS
+119 FYNKTLKS
-128 KDANDYLS
+128 NNDANAYLS
-136 KRDIS
+136 KRDI
-141 ENMIEI
+141 NQTMIET
-147 FQIGLARDRWDD
+147 FQIGLANDSWDD
-159 LTKMFAKEK
+159 LTKIFTKDKVIE
-168 LVDNALEAGLLIKAN
+168 NALEAGLLIKSN
-183 NKVYDRFRNRIMFP
+183 NKIYDRFRNRIMFP
-197 IRNSTGNIVGFGG
+197 IRNSTGNIIGFGG
-210 RVFNKQDG
+210 RIFNQQDG

-241 SKKNIN
+241 SKKSIS
-247 QEDNVLIVEGYTDVI
+247 QEDKVLIVEGYTDVI

-291 TKNIIFCFDGDSAGK
+291 TNNITFCFDGDVAGK

-314 NCLPELKDD
+314 NCLPELKDG

-332 EGTDPDTFVKQKKDE
+332 EGSDPDTFVKEEKDE
-347 FLTSIEN
+347 FLNLINN
-354 AIPMS
+354 AMPLS
-359 QFIIQSLRTD
+359 QFIIQSLKSN
-369 LDISSVEGRTAFLL
+369 LDINSVEGRTAFLI

-388 IDQMPEITYTNI
+388 IDEMPDITYTTI
-400 LKEEFEKIGGNTIN
+400 LQKEFENIGGNTIRKDIAPKVEAVN
-414 TLKKN
+414 
-419 NVSKSQNEEKE
+419 KE
-430 SNIQADS
+430 SSIKKDH
-437 FDIKELALVN
+437 FDIKELTLIN
-447 ILLEYPNLLDDDT
+447 ILLEYPSLLEDRT
-460 YARYITNNE
+460 YAKYITNSV
-469 LTNIYDSAVKEK
+469 LKDIYESALKEK
-481 SINPNFKAAHIVNRF
+481 KMNQNFKAAHIINRYTDD
-496 EGSHIIHNIMTMKS
+496 HIIHKIMTMES

-520 TINEIT
+520 TINEIA
-526 SQLEKNSNEKTY
+526 SQLEKNSNEDIY

-543 RYSNGDNL
+543 RYSNGDKL
-551 SDDEREFIKNFKK
+551 SDDERQFIKNFKK

>member
-27 TLSKN
+27 ALSKN

-85 LSKLA
+85 LSRLA

-101 KKNDKTY
+101 KKNDTTY

-119 FYRKTLKVS
+119 FYNKTLKS
-128 KDANDYLS
+128 NNDANAYLS
-136 KRDIS
+136 KRDI
-141 ENMIEI
+141 NQTMIET
-147 FQIGLARDRWDD
+147 FQIGLANDSWDD
-159 LTKMFAKEK
+159 LTKIFTKDKVIE
-168 LVDNALEAGLLIKAN
+168 NALEAGLLIKSN
-183 NKVYDRFRNRIMFP
+183 NKIYDRFRNRIMFP
-197 IRNSTGNIVGFGG
+197 IRNSTGNIIGFGG
-210 RVFNKQDG
+210 RIFNQQDG

-241 SKKNIN
+241 SKKSIS
-247 QEDNVLIVEGYTDVI
+247 QEDKVLIVEGYTDVI
-262 GLHNSGIKNCVATLG
+262 GLHNSGIKYCVATLG

-291 TKNIIFCFDGDSAGK
+291 TNNITFCFDGDVAGK

-314 NCLPELKDD
+314 NCLPELKDG

-332 EGTDPDTFVKQKKDE
+332 EGSDPDTFVKEEKDE
-347 FLTSIEN
+347 FLNLINN
-354 AIPMS
+354 AIPLS
-359 QFIIQSLRTD
+359 QFIIQSLKSN
-369 LDISSVEGRTAFLL
+369 LDINSVEGRTAFLI

-388 IDQMPEITYTNI
+388 IDEMPDITYTTI
-400 LKEEFEKIGGNTIN
+400 LKKEFENIGGNTIRKDIAPKVEAVN
-414 TLKKN
+414 
-419 NVSKSQNEEKE
+419 KE
-430 SNIQADS
+430 SSIKKDH
-437 FDIKELALVN
+437 FDIKELTLIN
-447 ILLEYPNLLDDDT
+447 ILLEYPSLLEDRT
-460 YARYITNNE
+460 YAKYINNSV
-469 LTNIYDSAVKEK
+469 LKDIYESALKEK
-481 SINPNFKAAHIVNRF
+481 KMNQNFKAAHIINRYTDD
-496 EGSHIIHNIMTMKS
+496 HIIHKIMTMES

-520 TINEIT
+520 TINEIA
-526 SQLEKNSNEKTY
+526 SQLEKNSNEDIY

-543 RYSNGDNL
+543 RYSNGDKL
-551 SDDEREFIKNFKK
+551 SDDERQFIKNFKK